1 MNIFTFFCATLPC
14 FAMAAISNSYI
25 AKFMSERRKK
35 LLWTVAIIGTVLDAI
50 RIITGGV
57 IFPSI

>member
-1 MNIFTFFCATLPC
+1 MNLFTFFCATLPC
-14 FAMAAISNSYI
+14 FAMAAISNSHI
-25 AKFMSERRKK
+25 VKFMSERRKK

-57 IFPSI
+57 GFPSI

>member
-1 MNIFTFFCATLPC
+1 MLPC

-35 LLWTVAIIGTVLDAI
+35 LLWAVAIIGTVLDAI
-50 RIITGGV
+50 RIITEGV
-57 IFPSI
+57 VFPSI